1 MPSSFDSIDDYVAGI
16 LQGDRLALSRAITLI
31 ESTRKDHQSMAR
43 EVVSRCIPHTGKEL
57 EKGKG
62 IRIGITGPPG
72 AGKST
77 FINALGSYLADHG
90 KRIAVLAID
99 PSSKRSKGS
108 ILGDKTRMTRL
119 ASHPNAFIRP
129 SPNAGASGGL
139 ASRTREALVLC
150 EAAGYDI
157 LFIET
162 VGVGQSEFEV
172 HSMVDMLL
180 LLLITGAGDE
190 IQGIKRGI
198 MEMADLIVVNKADG
212 ENERE
217 ADLLRRSLK
226 HILHMMPKPRPGWHS
241 TVQNVSSLEGNG
253 ISEVW
258 NTIQTYITSLN
269 QSGHLEAIRKQQAID
284 WMHQH
289 IEHQLRASFH
299 QDASVSEQMH
309 RMRTAVENGTK
320 SPIEAAEELLQLF
333 LGTKPE
339 TRNEKQTR

>member
-1 MPSSFDSIDDYVAGI
+1 MPSSFQSIDDYVAGI
-16 LQGDRLALSRAITLI
+16 LEGDRLALSRAITLI
-31 ESTRKDHQSMAR
+31 ESTRVDHQSMAR
-43 EVVSRCIPHTGKEL
+43 EVVSKCIPHTGKGL
-57 EKGKG
+57 ETGKG
-62 IRIGITGPPG
+62 LRIGITGPPG

-77 FINALGSYLADHG
+77 FIDALGSFLADQG
-90 KRIAVLAID
+90 KRVAVLAID
-99 PSSKRSKGS
+99 PSSKKSKGS

-119 ASHPNAFIRP
+119 SSHPNAFIRP
-129 SPNAGASGGL
+129 SPNAGTSGGL

-157 LFIET
+157 LFVET

-217 ADLLRRSLK
+217 ADMLRRSLK
-226 HILHMMPKPRPGWHS
+226 HVLHMMPKPRPDWDGA
-241 TVQNVSSLEGNG
+241 VQTVSSLKGSG
-253 ISEVW
+253 IEEVW
-258 NTIQTYITSLN
+258 NTIQSYVTTLN
-269 QSGHLEAIRKQQAID
+269 GNGQIEAIRKQQAIE

-289 IEHQLRASFH
+289 IEHELRSSFH
-299 QDASVSEQMH
+299 HNASVSEQMQH
-309 RMRTAVENGTK
+309 MQRAVENGTK
-320 SPIEAAEELLQLF
+320 SPIEAAEELLRLF
-333 LGTKPE
+333 L
-339 TRNEKQTR
+339 N